1 MKNSHLPSTSSR
13 VTRHLI
19 GEPAKSKTPKIS
31 KPTDR
36 LRLKRDE
43 AISDLVVKVKLFNL
57 IYKDLTDALA
67 NPCNDL
73 GADAELK
80 FLRQWQ
86 ELVTLMVETL
96 SDRQI
101 PVEKFTKGGRPQN
114 DKARNLAI
122 EFISEY
128 KKKNKRFPS
137 AAYVHSTLTNR
148 HRIADTKNLPSQST
162 IRDILKGIKA
172 ISKNQVF

>member
-1 MKNSHLPSTSSR
+1 MKNPHLPSTSSR

-31 KPTDR
+31 EPTDR

-73 GADAELK
+73 EADAELK

-114 DKARNLAI
+114 HDAHDQVI
-122 EFISEY
+122 TFILEY
-128 KKKNKRFPS
+128 EKKNKHFPS
-137 AAYVHSTLTNR
+137 AAYVHSTLTKRNGN
-148 HRIADTKNLPSQST
+148 ADKKNLLSQST
-162 IRDILKGIKA
+162 IRDILKAIKA
-172 ISKNQVF
+172 IYENQAP

>member
-1 MKNSHLPSTSSR
+1 M
-13 VTRHLI
+13 
-19 GEPAKSKTPKIS
+19 
-31 KPTDR
+31 
-36 LRLKRDE
+36 
-43 AISDLVVKVKLFNL
+43 
-57 IYKDLTDALA
+57 YKDLTDALA

-101 PVEKFTKGGRPQN
+101 PVDKFTKGGRPQN
-114 DKARNLAI
+114 HDAHDQVI
-122 EFISEY
+122 TFILEY
-128 KKKNKRFPS
+128 EKKNKRFPS

-148 HRIADTKNLPSQST
+148 HRTAGTKNLPSQST
-162 IRDILKGIKA
+162 IRDILKSVKA
-172 ISKNQVF
+172 ISKNQDFQKK